1 MTQAIMLPRSY
12 KPFLEIAFQNFKE
25 FVVSM

>member
-12 KPFLEIAFQNFKE
+12 KPFLEIAFEIIKE
-25 FVVSM
+25 FVASM